1 MVRDA
6 AVVGASLAIAL
17 ALSGCDTPWSG
28 TGNSCFQVA
37 FDNGELPLTA
47 NGTEI
52 DYSFSCKAGFQW
64 DASAAPEI
72 ECSWVGKECLISD
85 NASCQNVFDFTK
97 KGEGL
102 TAWPEGEEPSM
113 VDEFSQSIL
122 GYLEALNKKEMKKT
136 AKDTGSL
143 KESAS
148 ALASKAKETV
158 SSAASKTKETL
169 SSAAS
174 KAKETAS
181 SAASSAKETASS
193 AASKAKET
201 RASSAASSAKET
213 ASSAASKAKETA
225 SAAASKAKETVG
237 DGEETA
243 GDGEETA
250 GDGEDTSAEEGRR
263 LALPKSIS
271 PEDLKSACKPA
282 GNATAKFQVF
292 GSSALIQ
299 SNSVSSVVFGAFA
312 ATIALAVGCVVH
324 SKLAARSHRVR
335 LSETES
341 DESID
346 GFVE

>member
-113 VDEFSQSIL
+113 VDEFSQSFL
-122 GYLEALNKKEMKKT
+122 AYMEALKKKGMKKA
-136 AKDTGSL
+136 AKATD
-143 KESAS
+143 A
-148 ALASKAKETV
+148 
-158 SSAASKTKETL
+158 
-169 SSAAS
+169 
-174 KAKETAS
+174 
-181 SAASSAKETASS
+181 
-193 AASKAKET
+193 
-201 RASSAASSAKET
+201 
-213 ASSAASKAKETA
+213 AKETA
-225 SAAASKAKETVG
+225 SAAASKAKETASSAASKAR
-237 DGEETA
+237 ETA
-243 GDGEETA
+243 SATASKAKEPAGAGEETA

>member
-113 VDEFSQSIL
+113 VDEFSQSFL
-122 GYLEALNKKEMKKT
+122 AYMEALKKKGMKKA
-136 AKDTGSL
+136 AKATD
-143 KESAS
+143 A
-148 ALASKAKETV
+148 
-158 SSAASKTKETL
+158 
-169 SSAAS
+169 
-174 KAKETAS
+174 
-181 SAASSAKETASS
+181 
-193 AASKAKET
+193 
-201 RASSAASSAKET
+201 
-213 ASSAASKAKETA
+213 AKETA
-225 SAAASKAKETVG
+225 SAAASKAKETASSAAASKAR
-237 DGEETA
+237 ETA
-243 GDGEETA
+243 SATASKAKEPAGAGEETA

-271 PEDLKSACKPA
+271 PEDLKSACKHA

>member
-6 AVVGASLAIAL
+6 AVVGASLAVAL
-17 ALSGCDTPWSG
+17 ALSGCDTPWSS
-28 TGNSCFQVA
+28 TGDSCYQLA

-52 DYSFSCKAGFQW
+52 DYSFSCKAGFVW

-72 ECSWVGKECLISD
+72 ECSWVGKECLTSD

-102 TAWPEGEEPSM
+102 TAWPENEEPSM
-113 VDEFSQSIL
+113 VDEFSQSFVA
-122 GYLEALNKKEMKKT
+122 YMQALKKKGMKKA
-136 AKDTGSL
+136 AKAADAA
-143 KESAS
+143 KESA
-148 ALASKAKETV
+148 TD
-158 SSAASKTKETL
+158 
-169 SSAAS
+169 AAS
-174 KAKETAS
+174 KAKESAS
-181 SAASSAKETASS
+181 AV
-193 AASKAKET
+193 ASKAKE
-201 RASSAASSAKET
+201 
-213 ASSAASKAKETA
+213 AASKAKETA
-225 SAAASKAKETVG
+225 SAAAG
-237 DGEETA
+237 NEEDASAAA
-243 GDGEETA
+243 GDEEKA
-250 GDGEDTSAEEGRR
+250 EDGRR
-263 LALPKSIS
+263 LALPKTIS

-299 SNSVSSVVFGAFA
+299 SNSVGSVVFGAFA

-335 LSETES
+335 LSETDS

>member
-113 VDEFSQSIL
+113 VDEFSQSFL
-122 GYLEALNKKEMKKT
+122 AYMEALKKKGMKKA
-136 AKDTGSL
+136 AKATD
-143 KESAS
+143 A
-148 ALASKAKETV
+148 AKETA
-158 SSAASKTKETL
+158 SA
-169 SSAAS
+169 AAS

>member
-113 VDEFSQSIL
+113 VDEFSQSFL
-122 GYLEALNKKEMKKT
+122 AYMEALKKKRNE
-136 AKDTGSL
+136 
-143 KESAS
+143 
-148 ALASKAKETV
+148 
-158 SSAASKTKETL
+158 
-169 SSAAS
+169 
-174 KAKETAS
+174 
-181 SAASSAKETASS
+181 
-193 AASKAKET
+193 
-201 RASSAASSAKET
+201 
-213 ASSAASKAKETA
+213 
-225 SAAASKAKETVG
+225 
-237 DGEETA
+237 
-243 GDGEETA
+243 
-250 GDGEDTSAEEGRR
+250 
-263 LALPKSIS
+263 KSC
-271 PEDLKSACKPA
+271 KS
-282 GNATAKFQVF
+282 N
-292 GSSALIQ
+292 
-299 SNSVSSVVFGAFA
+299 
-312 ATIALAVGCVVH
+312 
-324 SKLAARSHRVR
+324 
-335 LSETES
+335 
-341 DESID
+341 
-346 GFVE
+346 

>member
-113 VDEFSQSIL
+113 VDEFSQSFL
-122 GYLEALNKKEMKKT
+122 AYMEALKKKGMKKA
-136 AKDTGSL
+136 AKATD
-143 KESAS
+143 A
-148 ALASKAKETV
+148 
-158 SSAASKTKETL
+158 
-169 SSAAS
+169 
-174 KAKETAS
+174 
-181 SAASSAKETASS
+181 
-193 AASKAKET
+193 
-201 RASSAASSAKET
+201 
-213 ASSAASKAKETA
+213 AKETA
-225 SAAASKAKETVG
+225 SAAASKAKETASSAAASKAR
-237 DGEETA
+237 ETA
-243 GDGEETA
+243 SATASKAKEPAGAGEETA